1 MIGSS
6 VFNILAIL
14 GVVTVVT
21 PLPVPAEIIHLDI
34 WVLAGVTGLV
44 IATMLS
50 GIRLGRPFGMLLLL
64 GYAAFVAAQY
74 LAV

>member
-1 MIGSS
+1 MH
-6 VFNILAIL
+6 V
-14 GVVTVVT
+14 
-21 PLPVPAEIIHLDI
+21 HI

-50 GIRLGRPFGMLLLL
+50 GIRLGRPFGVLLLL
-64 GYAAFVAAQY
+64 GYAAFAAVQY